1 MIRRGSVWWAH
12 LGEPRGSAPAKRRP
26 VLVVQSDP
34 LNRSLLATCVVASLT
49 SNTALA
55 EHPGNV
61 FVPAGASGLG
71 RDSVVNVSQVSTI
84 DRADLSDE
92 AGALPSYLL
101 EEVDRG
107 LRLVLAL

>member
-1 MIRRGSVWWAH
+1 MVQADSV
-12 LGEPRGSAPAKRRP
+12 
-26 VLVVQSDP
+26 
-34 LNRSLLATCVVASLT
+34 NRSRLATCVIASLT

-61 FVPAGASGLG
+61 FVPAGSSGLG

-84 DRADLSDE
+84 DRGDLIEE
-92 AGALPSYLL
+92 AGELPPYLL